1 MDRHFS
7 NFLVLDIFSFFVC
20 FVVALYIK
28 VIVMG
33 LVVSVA
39 SRSENHIMLELEGL
53 RLKQK

>member
-7 NFLVLDIFSFFVC
+7 NFLVLDFFSVFVC

-39 SRSENHIMLELEGL
+39 SRSENHIMLELEGP
-53 RLKQK
+53 RLKQS